1 MTKNTSSFCRSRIKQ
16 KMSLADWKCLAKRYK
31 LRGYSTQRKDVIT
44 QRVLD
49 YLRQMDHATSKNT
62 NSAAASAASL
72 IQSNWRKY
80 IAMTNLTCC
89 LTYMTMRELKELG
102 YEVYHIH
109 ETSNVVYGFS
119 ALHFATYL
127 LNSLEFINP
136 HTRRELHAP
145 EIYRLTQTIA
155 QQTSD
160 NNQAQCFY
168 QAWVNRETNRRKK
181 RIHEESIALM
191 KHIIFE
197 TIDEFLAFIQ
207 GLLPIFEVYPD
218 DATYQGISYMHQV
231 AIPIVMTHWSNVIQ
245 ELNNYKRGNFNNDL
259 LHIQKECISRL
270 HGPPDCQWRP
280 SMNISLLKPMENS
293 LEFIVQMSLLRS
305 PDEKNQLWE

>member
-1 MTKNTSSFCRSRIKQ
+1 
-16 KMSLADWKCLAKRYK
+16 MSLTDWKCLAKRYK

-44 QRVLD
+44 KRVLD
-49 YLRQMDHATSKNT
+49 YLRQTTTRDSKNT
-62 NSAAASAASL
+62 NLAAASAASL
-72 IQSNWRKY
+72 IQSYWRKY

-89 LTYMTMRELKELG
+89 LTYLTIRELKELG
-102 YEVYHIH
+102 CPVYHIY
-109 ETSNVVYGFS
+109 ETPNVVYGFS
-119 ALHFATYL
+119 ALHFAKYL
-127 LNSLEFINP
+127 YDSLEFINP
-136 HTRRELHAP
+136 HTRRKLLAP

-160 NNQAQCFY
+160 NNQGQFLY
-168 QAWVNRETNRRKK
+168 QAWVNRKTNRRKK
-181 RIHEESIALM
+181 RIHDESIALM
-191 KHIIFE
+191 KHMIFE
-197 TIDEFLAFIQ
+197 TIDEFLVFIQ
-207 GLLPIFEVYPD
+207 GLLPIFVVYPE
-218 DATYQGISYMHQV
+218 DATYQCISYMHQV
-231 AIPIVMTHWSNVIQ
+231 AIPIIMTYWSNVIQ

-280 SMNISLLKPMENS
+280 LMNISLLKPMENS